1 MKSRAL
7 ARRGWLS
14 KCLHRTRQTMWRR
27 NSPPPPG
34 QINFGELRQ
43 PPLFQCDV
51 NYSQGQGL
59 DQYYIEQFLRREARL
74 MKRRVLEIG
83 SDCMPEF
90 GGSRTATTT
99 SIPFAQETQLL
110 SDLAALKD
118 NTYDAVVMVQVLQFI
133 FDLHAVLRYAYRVL
147 IPGGILLAAM
157 PGTCYVPN
165 HADGRRP
172 YWGFTGLS
180 VRTLLGSTFPARS
193 INIQSFGNV
202 FVATAHVQHLAA
214 QDLTR
219 TELNHR
225 DEHYPFVVTFKA
237 EKLEQNSLTCEQ
249 RNF

>member
-1 MKSRAL
+1 
-7 ARRGWLS
+7 
-14 KCLHRTRQTMWRR
+14 MWQR

-34 QINFGELRQ
+34 QIDFGELRQ
-43 PPLFQCDV
+43 PQLFRCDV
-51 NYSQGQGL
+51 NYSQDQAL
-59 DQYYIEQFLRREARL
+59 DQYYVEQFLRREMRL

-83 SDCMPEF
+83 SDHCTPEF
-90 GGSRTATTT
+90 AGSRTATIT
-99 SIPFAQETQLL
+99 SIPFAQETQVLH
-110 SDLAALKD
+110 DLAVLKD
-118 NTYDAVVMVQVLQFI
+118 NTYDALVMVQVLQFM
-133 FDLHAVLRYAYRVL
+133 FDLHAVLKHAHRVL

-165 HADGRRP
+165 HVDGRML

-193 INIQSFGNV
+193 IKIQSFGNV

-225 DEHYPFVVTFKA
+225 DEHYPFILTFKA
-237 EKLEQNSLTCEQ
+237 EKLEQNSLPCDQ
-249 RNF
+249 GNFQW